1 MGGLLPAWIRM
12 THTRTQLMMS
22 LVSGLMLGVAFYHLL
37 PHSIA
42 LVGGSHGADTAVWW
56 LMIGL
61 IVMLLLLRVF
71 HFHQHDFSHEEGAQ
85 HDHDHH
91 HHGEHEGPV
100 HGLSWIG
107 LALGLG
113 VHTLID
119 GVALGAVMHASSP
132 AGGLIGVGVFLA
144 IALHKPLDALSIV
157 TVMAAGGWSK
167 GARASTNLV
176 FALLCPLG
184 ALLFFF
190 GVDVVTDSRNHLVAA
205 ALAFSA
211 GAFICIAL
219 SDLLPEVH
227 FHSHDKVKL
236 TLAFLLGIIVAY
248 GIGTVEPAGIHLS
261 TF

>member
-1 MGGLLPAWIRM
+1 M
-12 THTRTQLMMS
+12 
-22 LVSGLMLGVAFYHLL
+22 
-37 PHSIA
+37 
-42 LVGGSHGADTAVWW
+42 
-56 LMIGL
+56 
-61 IVMLLLLRVF
+61 
-71 HFHQHDFSHEEGAQ
+71 
-85 HDHDHH
+85 
-91 HHGEHEGPV
+91 
-100 HGLSWIG
+100 
-107 LALGLG
+107 
-113 VHTLID
+113 
-119 GVALGAVMHASSP
+119 
-132 AGGLIGVGVFLA
+132 FLA

-176 FALLCPLG
+176 FALLCPLS

-248 GIGTVEPAGIHLS
+248 GIGTVEPAGIHHS